1 MLARFTALSLA
12 VVSCCLTGCA
22 TPRTSQG
29 LIDINGDGSAESVV
43 VLNRA
48 ADEDV
53 VNLHLKKIEVRKKVQ
68 VLAEES
74 HASIKQMHAASRV
87 GPFELLASE
96 AWLATANIDLID
108 ATLALARTGVMS
120 FSDRTFVDTDDDGL
134 PDMLLMPLDV
144 GDLLD
149 AKVTLCRALF
159 EQRSRGHERVE
170 LLHKSGVAS
179 SEEVRLA
186 AQQMYEAELEWLNA
200 QLERQSMRD

>member
-12 VVSCCLTGCA
+12 VVFCCLTGCA

-29 LIDINGDGSAESVV
+29 LIAIDGDGPAESVV

-48 ADEDV
+48 ADKDV
-53 VNLHLKKIEVRKKVQ
+53 VELHLKKIEIRRKVQ
-68 VLAEES
+68 MLAEQS
-74 HASIKQMHAASRV
+74 YASIKKMHAASRV

-96 AWLATANIDLID
+96 ARLATANIDLID

-120 FSDRTFVDTDDDGL
+120 FSERTFVDTDDDGL
-134 PDMLLMPLDV
+134 PDMLHTPLNV
-144 GDLLD
+144 GELLD
-149 AKVTLCRALF
+149 EKVTLCRALF

-179 SEEVRLA
+179 SEEVRQA
-186 AQQMYEAELEWLNA
+186 AQQMYEAELGWLNA
-200 QLERQSMRD
+200 RLERQSMRG